1 LEAAMAQVSYSEF
14 RQNMAGLMDE
24 VVASRAPLLV
34 TRQGHKNVVVLSE
47 EEFAGWEET
56 VHLLRSPV
64 NAVRLM
70 ESVAQADAGG
80 AEARDLIEP

>member
-1 LEAAMAQVSYSEF
+1 MAQVTYTEF
-14 RQNMAGLMDE
+14 RQNLAGLMDE
-24 VVASRAPLLV
+24 VTASRTPLLV

-56 VHLLRSPV
+56 VHLLRSPA

-70 ESVAQADAGG
+70 ESVAQADAGA
-80 AEARDLIEP
+80 AEGRDLIEQ